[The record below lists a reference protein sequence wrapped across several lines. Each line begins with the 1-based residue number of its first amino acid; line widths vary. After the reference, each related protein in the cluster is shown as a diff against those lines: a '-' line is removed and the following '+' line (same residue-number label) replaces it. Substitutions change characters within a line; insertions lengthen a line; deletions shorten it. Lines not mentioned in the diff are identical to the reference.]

1 MIGRDQFKT
10 GAAGAMQVKA
20 YFVLDI
26 TVHDYGRFKTYID
39 AIPAIIARHNGKY
52 IVQGAEPT
60 PLEGEWKHERLV
72 VIEFSSRTDAEALLN
87 DPEAQELFA
96 IRHASTTGRLLLAD
110 GCT

>member
-1 MIGRDQFKT
+1 M
-10 GAAGAMQVKA
+10 KA

-26 TVHDYGRFKTYID
+26 TVHDYGRFKTYLD

-52 IVQGAEPT
+52 IVQGVEPT

-87 DPEAQELFA
+87 DPEAHELFA